1 MQGTAPINHVF
12 KINEI
17 TEFILSFLFFGVSF
31 YIFPWYLTIILYLLI
46 LFTTKKQ
53 HVIAVYAAFTFY
65 NLMLTKDAPF
75 WTSLISSFGGL
86 VIVLARIGIL
96 KRHFPVFLFIPFLLV
111 FVFIASFLF
120 FSINQY
126 YYLTGLKSLLQL
138 VFLLSVIISFMLI
151 PDRYLVSAKKYF
163 DKIMPLFII
172 SYLVLAIVFYDRDDP
187 YNNGG
192 RFGAGTGPQCLAIQM
207 AFLLCYFSNDRR
219 SNRAFQFLLLVA
231 VFLTGSRTYFVL
243 AGMLLV
249 YDYFKKSSLKIK
261 LIVLIN
267 AFIISTSILFLLPL
281 TKTRFDYTSASFWG
295 TLMGRLK
302 FYEHGLNLFKE
313 HPLTG
318 NGMGSMLRVL
328 ETWSHREGF
337 EHYKI
342 RGDTTIVHN
351 EYLRVLIETGLV
363 GFGLIITGVIYVWKA
378 MKELSARYILLLFLL
393 GSMVENTLALYTT
406 GALLFLI
413 LLFFIKVKD
422 TAAYKESE
430 TNTLAINP

>member
-163 DKIMPLFII
+163 DKI
-172 SYLVLAIVFYDRDDP
+172 SLV
-187 YNNGG
+187 
-192 RFGAGTGPQCLAIQM
+192 M
-207 AFLLCYFSNDRR
+207 
-219 SNRAFQFLLLVA
+219 
-231 VFLTGSRTYFVL
+231 
-243 AGMLLV
+243 
-249 YDYFKKSSLKIK
+249 
-261 LIVLIN
+261 
-267 AFIISTSILFLLPL
+267 
-281 TKTRFDYTSASFWG
+281 
-295 TLMGRLK
+295 
-302 FYEHGLNLFKE
+302 
-313 HPLTG
+313 
-318 NGMGSMLRVL
+318 
-328 ETWSHREGF
+328 
-337 EHYKI
+337 
-342 RGDTTIVHN
+342 
-351 EYLRVLIETGLV
+351 
-363 GFGLIITGVIYVWKA
+363 
-378 MKELSARYILLLFLL
+378 
-393 GSMVENTLALYTT
+393 ENY
-406 GALLFLI
+406 
-413 LLFFIKVKD
+413 
-422 TAAYKESE
+422 
-430 TNTLAINP
+430 